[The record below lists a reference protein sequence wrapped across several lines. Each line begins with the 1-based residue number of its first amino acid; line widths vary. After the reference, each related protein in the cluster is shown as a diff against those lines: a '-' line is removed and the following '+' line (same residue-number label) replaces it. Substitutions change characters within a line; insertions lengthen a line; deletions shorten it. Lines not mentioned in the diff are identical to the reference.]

1 MYLSWHFSGQYWL
14 YQPSLKS
21 FHSGF
26 MDTIHGHNECQLFNP
41 EQPFDLLFA
50 FDGGAH
56 ADEALVVDEAIN
68 PVAGSKSGK
77 CTGLVLEHALA
88 QIAGYP
94 GVAFASDWS

>member
-1 MYLSWHFSGQYWL
+1 M
-14 YQPSLKS
+14 
-21 FHSGF
+21 
-26 MDTIHGHNECQLFNP
+26 
-41 EQPFDLLFA
+41 LFA

-88 QIAGYP
+88 EIAGYP